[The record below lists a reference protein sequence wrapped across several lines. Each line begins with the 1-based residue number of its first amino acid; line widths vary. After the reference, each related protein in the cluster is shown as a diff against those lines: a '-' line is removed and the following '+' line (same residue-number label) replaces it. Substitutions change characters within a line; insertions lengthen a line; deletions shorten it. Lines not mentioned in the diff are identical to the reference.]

1 MSLLVTENLFFKEN
15 YSKLGN
21 HVEKIPQYLKSIF
34 EDEYSPFK
42 TYLDNIAP
50 NCELIV
56 HVKLEAI
63 RK

>member
-1 MSLLVTENLFFKEN
+1 MSLLITKNLFFKEN
-15 YSKLGN
+15 YSKVGN
-21 HVEKIPQYLKSIF
+21 HVEKIPGYLKSIF

-42 TYLDNIAP
+42 TYLDNIEP

-56 HVKLEAI
+56 HVRLEAI

>member
-1 MSLLVTENLFFKEN
+1 MSLLVIENLFFKEN
-15 YSKLGN
+15 YSKLG
-21 HVEKIPQYLKSIF
+21 
-34 EDEYSPFK
+34 
-42 TYLDNIAP
+42 NIAP